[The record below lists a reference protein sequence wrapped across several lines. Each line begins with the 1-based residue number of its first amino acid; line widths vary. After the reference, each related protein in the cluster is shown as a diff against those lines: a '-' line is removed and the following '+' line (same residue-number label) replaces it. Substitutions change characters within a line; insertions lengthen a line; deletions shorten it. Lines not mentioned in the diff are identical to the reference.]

1 MRFAIF
7 VLHLSKVLRLPRKID
22 ASTLLQSEGSEGGQ
36 RAFVKE
42 VNDIYGSQV
51 NGRSWPPG
59 TAELGWLCGISG
71 VWTLCNKIEH
81 HQRWIFPTG
90 WNSLSRSS
98 EVPAKPDGAEPRGR
112 ASRPVHGTQCV
123 FSLPS
128 LYIVVFLKSQDF
140 QPSRGRNANI
150 VDWWLLWT
158 HMRFYRPT
166 PHSRL

>member
-7 VLHLSKVLRLPRKID
+7 LLHLSKVLRLPRKID
-22 ASTLLQSEGSEGGQ
+22 ASALLQSEGSEGGQ

-71 VWTLCNKIEH
+71 VWTLCDKIEH

-112 ASRPVHGTQCV
+112 ASRQVHGTQCV

-128 LYIVVFLKSQDF
+128 WYIVVFLSLKTSNH
-140 QPSRGRNANI
+140 RGGETQ
-150 VDWWLLWT
+150 V
-158 HMRFYRPT
+158 
-166 PHSRL
+166 